1 VVLEMFGFLNK
12 RVTLLSIL
20 ALSCAVALHYQIKAN
35 NLYKTVFPKE
45 STFYTP
51 GQHENCKWV
60 VHISDRIT
68 TEAGDNS
75 AAQIGIPEVIKDGYI
90 AGILQNGPGNS
101 LLFAFKL
108 PTQSDESPPIIMT
121 AFYTEEQLPL
131 KKVRFRVF
139 NSTAMTMV
147 LYSSYEACV
156 EATME

>member
-1 VVLEMFGFLNK
+1 MFSFLKK

-20 ALSCAVALHYQIKAN
+20 CLVSAIGLHYQIKADN
-35 NLYKTVFPKE
+35 QFKTVFPKE

-51 GQHENCKWV
+51 GQHSNCKWL
-60 VHISDRIT
+60 VHISSEIT
-68 TEAGDNS
+68 TEPGDNS

-101 LLFAFKL
+101 LVFAFKL

-121 AFYTEEQLPL
+121 ASYKIQELPL
-131 KKVRFRVF
+131 KKIKFRVF
-139 NSTAMTMV
+139 GGSAMTMI
-147 LYSSYEACV
+147 LYNSYESCV